1 MIVDVFII
9 YNILPQCCG
18 FIGWK

>member
-9 YNILPQCCG
+9 YKILPQCCG